1 MPRQSRF
8 VVAGVAAH
16 ITQRGHNGA
25 DCFTRDSDYLIY
37 LLHLRELSEKH
48 ACAVHAYCLM
58 TNHVHLLFTPST
70 ETACSKLMRDL
81 GQRYVQYFN
90 RRYGRIGTLWQ
101 GRYWANVVESSRYVL
116 GCYRYIERN
125 PVKAHM
131 VCTPRDYQWSSA
143 AANTGQRV
151 DSWIT
156 PHAEY
161 LAQGNDDAR
170 RHANYQDL
178 VNEPLDAD
186 LARQIRESRDTGY
199 PLASAAF
206 KTALAARLG
215 RKTEAGRPGRP
226 EKKTDDEPPGLPEIG
241 L

>member
-25 DCFTRDSDYLIY
+25 DCFARDSDYLIY
-37 LLHLRELSEKH
+37 LLHLRELGEKH
-48 ACAVHAYCLM
+48 GCAVHAYCLM
-58 TNHVHLLFTPST
+58 TNHVHLLLTPST
-70 ETACSKLMRDL
+70 EKGCANLMRDL

-116 GCYRYIERN
+116 GCYQYIERN
-125 PVKAHM
+125 PVDAHM
-131 VCTPRDYQWSSA
+131 VRAPQDYRWSSA
-143 AANTGQRV
+143 AANTGQRA
-151 DSWIT
+151 DGLIT
-156 PHAEY
+156 AHAEY
-161 LAQGNDDAR
+161 MALGHDDAA
-170 RHANYQDL
+170 RHASYSPMLQEPVEPEL
-178 VNEPLDAD
+178 V
-186 LARQIRESRDTGY
+186 RQIRESRDTGY
-199 PLASAAF
+199 PLANDAF

-215 RKTEAGRPGRP
+215 RKTEPGRPGRP
-226 EKKTDDEPPGLPEIG
+226 EKKADNEPPGLPEIG

>member
-8 VVAGVAAH
+8 LLAGIAAH

-25 DCFTRDSDYLIY
+25 DCFHREGDYLLY
-37 LLHLRELSEKH
+37 LLHLRELAEKH

-58 TNHVHLLFTPST
+58 TNHVHLLLTPSS
-70 ETACSKLMRDL
+70 EQACSALMRDL

-101 GRYWANVVESSRYVL
+101 GRYWANAAESARYVL

-125 PVKAHM
+125 PVEAHM
-131 VCTPRDYQWSSA
+131 VRLPGDYPWSSV

-151 DSWIT
+151 DALIR

-161 LAQGNDDAR
+161 LALGNDGVIRQTSYSELVHKPLEA
-170 RHANYQDL
+170 DL
-178 VNEPLDAD
+178 V
-186 LARQIRESRDTGY
+186 RQIRESRDSGY
-199 PLASAAF
+199 PLASDRF
-206 KTALAARLG
+206 KVALATRLG
-215 RKTEAGRPGRP
+215 RKMEPGRPGRP
-226 EKKTDDEPPGLPEIG
+226 GKQAENEPSSSPEIG

>member
-8 VVAGVAAH
+8 LLAGIAAH

-25 DCFTRDSDYLIY
+25 DCFHREGDYLLY
-37 LLHLRELSEKH
+37 LLHLRELAEKH

-58 TNHVHLLFTPST
+58 TNHVHLLLTPSSDQ
-70 ETACSKLMRDL
+70 ACSDLMRDL
-81 GQRYVQYFN
+81 GQRYVQHFN

-101 GRYWANVVESSRYVL
+101 GRYWANVAESARYVL

-125 PVKAHM
+125 PVEAHM
-131 VCTPRDYQWSSA
+131 VRLPGDYPWSSA

-151 DSWIT
+151 DALIR

-161 LAQGNDDAR
+161 LALANDDAVR
-170 RHANYQDL
+170 QASYSDL
-178 VNEPLDAD
+178 VHKPLEAD
-186 LARQIRESRDTGY
+186 LVRQIRESRDSGY
-199 PLASAAF
+199 PLASDRF
-206 KTALAARLG
+206 KAALATRLG
-215 RKTEAGRPGRP
+215 RKMEPGRPGRP
-226 EKKTDDEPPGLPEIG
+226 GKQAENEPSRSPEIG

>member
-1 MPRQSRF
+1 MPRQLRF

-48 ACAVHAYCLM
+48 GCAVHAYCLM
-58 TNHVHLLFTPST
+58 TNHVHLLLTPST
-70 ETACSKLMRDL
+70 ETACTNLMRDL

-90 RRYGRIGTLWQ
+90 RRYDRIGTLWQ
-101 GRYWANVVESSRYVL
+101 GRYWANVVESTRYLL

-125 PVKAHM
+125 PVDAHM
-131 VCTPRDYQWSSA
+131 VDKPQDYRWSSVA
-143 AANTGQRV
+143 GNTGLRADALV
-151 DSWIT
+151 T

-161 LAQGNDDAR
+161 MALGQDEAS
-170 RHANYQDL
+170 RHASYSRMVQECVDQ
-178 VNEPLDAD
+178 E
-186 LARQIRESRDTGY
+186 LARHIRESRDTGY
-199 PLASAAF
+199 PLASDAF
-206 KTALAARLG
+206 KAALAARLG
-215 RKTEAGRPGRP
+215 RRTEPGRPGRP
-226 EKKTDDEPPGLPEIG
+226 EKKTDSEPPGLPEIG